1 MQRII
6 GKWGFLIAAVLF
18 LAAAVLPL
26 LTGGKFNAAFFVLAM
41 AFLVIGA
48 AIAKKKSLE
57 S

>member
-1 MQRII
+1 MQGII

-41 AFLVIGA
+41 AFLVIGLG
-48 AIAKKKSLE
+48 IAKKNVE
-57 S
+57 T